1 MRTLYALAAAFGI
14 GVLWLGT
21 QPAPD
26 ATAFSAISA
35 IATLTRSGIA
45 DALASTD
52 WIWLL
57 FFTAVPALLVFLA
70 ATPTTTCRSR
80 AGDRHLKFYETR
92 DNLHAI
98 IPRASGVAVVVTSAL
113 RYWAPIDIPSAFADP
128 CPDSEAGVRSQA
140 VTSTE
145 PHRLR
150 EPRACPVVKR
160 HNAKSHHCWSQREVT
175 IARTLRRAPVTEVCH
190 SQVRN
195 FAETPDRP
203 VGLQY
208 RSERF
213 HYVD

>member
-1 MRTLYALAAAFGI
+1 M
-14 GVLWLGT
+14 
-21 QPAPD
+21 
-26 ATAFSAISA
+26 
-35 IATLTRSGIA
+35 
-45 DALASTD
+45 
-52 WIWLL
+52 
-57 FFTAVPALLVFLA
+57 
-70 ATPTTTCRSR
+70 
-80 AGDRHLKFYETR
+80 
-92 DNLHAI
+92 
-98 IPRASGVAVVVTSAL
+98 VVTSAL

-203 VGLQY
+203 CWPPVWFGTFPLCRLDVWSTGEHQSVRRRLWQLSRLGQRRGVTQPVAYLRRCSSRLAGGL
-208 RSERF
+208 RRRGPRCVSGLHRTEL
-213 HYVD
+213 D